1 LKHRIRAAA
10 IVVRDKKVLL
20 VKHQHPVTGLELW
33 VPPGGRLEDGETIY
47 ECAKRETYEE
57 TGLTVE
63 LGEIIYLREFID
75 LENARHNLEIF
86 ILAKAAE
93 GEPTTTHL
101 SLDDLDA
108 AYIKEVRFLS
118 QHEMKDLTVF
128 PEILKDIF
136 WKDLNSGG
144 RPKFKYLGQ
153 QKGYLW
159 KYEQN

>member
-1 LKHRIRAAA
+1 MVKDNRL
-10 IVVRDKKVLL
+10 LL
-20 VKHQHPVTGLELW
+20 VKHQHPVTGFEWW

-86 ILAKAAE
+86 ILASTFE
-93 GEPTTTHL
+93 GKPTTTHL
-101 SLDDLDA
+101 IPEDLDA

-118 QHEMKDLTVF
+118 QQEMKGVTVF
-128 PEILKDIF
+128 PEILKDVF
-136 WKDLNSGG
+136 WKDLNSGR

-153 QKGYLW
+153 QKG
-159 KYEQN
+159 

>member
-1 LKHRIRAAA
+1 
-10 IVVRDKKVLL
+10 VVRDDRVLL
-20 VKHQHPVTGLELW
+20 VKHCHPVTGFEWW
-33 VPPGGRLEDGETIY
+33 VPPGGGLVAGESIY

-86 ILAKAAE
+86 ILANSFE
-93 GEPTTTHL
+93 GDPTTMHL
-101 SLDDLDA
+101 IPEDLDA

-118 QHEMKDLTVF
+118 QQEMKGLTVF

-136 WKDLNSGG
+136 WHDLSSGR
-144 RPKFKYLGQ
+144 RPKLKYLGQ
-153 QKGYLW
+153 QKG
-159 KYEQN
+159 